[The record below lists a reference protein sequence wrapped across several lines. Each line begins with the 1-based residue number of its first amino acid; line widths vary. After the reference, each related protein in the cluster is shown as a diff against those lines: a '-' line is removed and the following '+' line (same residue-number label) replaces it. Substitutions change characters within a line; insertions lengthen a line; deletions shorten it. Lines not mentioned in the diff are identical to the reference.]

1 MNKTSDIEGIKKA
14 TGVGFR
20 KHISDYDS
28 KLIAIPLA
36 YPAERR
42 YAVYTTN
49 ELTSVCPLSGLPD
62 FYECMIETVPDDMVV
77 ELKTMKFYLGAY
89 RDVGILHEDL
99 AVKIMDEIAECI
111 DPLWIKVTLSSHV
124 RGGIHTTVI
133 AENGD
138 KKTALNM

>member
-1 MNKTSDIEGIKKA
+1 MSDIKGIKKA

-28 KLIAIPLA
+28 KLIAIPIA
-36 YPAERR
+36 YADRR
-42 YAVYTTN
+42 YAVYDTN

-62 FYECMIETVPDDMVV
+62 FYQCTIEVVPEDRVV

-99 AVKIMDEIAECI
+99 AVKIMKDIAECI
-111 DPLWIKVTLSSHV
+111 DPLWIKVTLAAQV
-124 RGGIHTTVI
+124 RGGISTTVI
-133 AENGD
+133 AERGE
-138 KKTALNM
+138 KATALNA